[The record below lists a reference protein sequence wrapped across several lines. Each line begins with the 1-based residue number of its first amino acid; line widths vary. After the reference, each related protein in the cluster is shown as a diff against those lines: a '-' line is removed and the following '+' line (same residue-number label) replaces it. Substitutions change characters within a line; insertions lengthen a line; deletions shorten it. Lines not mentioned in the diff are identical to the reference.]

1 MDALHPQ
8 TRFGEA
14 DARSRRF
21 RTWALSS
28 AVTITAVL
36 CTYLWADRPIA
47 FWIYT
52 HEARL
57 PVKQQVELLGSIPN
71 PVILLAVIV
80 FFVVGFSQLAKRPI
94 TPFKQVALVCSTS
107 VLAGEVIKDVLKWLF
122 GRPSPEYWA
131 DNNASAAGSY
141 GYHFQWFHGA
151 EPFNSFPS
159 GHMTAAAAVLTVLW
173 IVYPKFRPIYVICWG
188 LIAAGLVGL
197 NFHFL
202 ADVIAGGLLGATVAL
217 FVLTVFEDSIRRA
230 APNSP
235 HGQ

>member
-1 MDALHPQ
+1 MDVVQNSFDP
-8 TRFGEA
+8 A
-14 DARSRRF
+14 DASSHRF
-21 RTWALSS
+21 RTWAWFS
-28 AVTITAVL
+28 ACTVVAVL
-36 CTYLWADRPIA
+36 CSYLWADRPIA
-47 FWIYT
+47 IWIYG
-52 HEARL
+52 HEAHL
-57 PVKQQVELLGSIPN
+57 AAKKQVELLGTIPN

-80 FFVVGFSQLAKRPI
+80 FFIVGFSQLAKRPI
-94 TPFKQVALVCSTS
+94 TPFHQVALVCSTS

-131 DNNASAAGSY
+131 TNNDSADGSY

-173 IVYPKFRPIYVICWG
+173 IVYPKFRPIYVTCWG
-188 LIAAGLVGL
+188 LVAAGLVGL

-217 FVLTVFEDSIRRA
+217 LVLAFFEDSTRRV
-230 APNSP
+230 APNSS